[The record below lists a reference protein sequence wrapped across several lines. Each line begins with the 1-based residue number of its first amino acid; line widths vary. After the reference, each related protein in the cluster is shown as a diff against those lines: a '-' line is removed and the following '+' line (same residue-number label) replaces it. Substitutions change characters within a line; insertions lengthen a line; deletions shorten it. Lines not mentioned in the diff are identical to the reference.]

1 MIEVNLYAIPTDMN
15 NARVGKCLARN
26 RFDKEAMGITVE
38 EFVKGFLKDNLD
50 KFENGIGNNN
60 LVELINTAE
69 NLTRQDLAC
78 INYYLIRAGFMF
90 QVQNVADDEEDPI
103 GVPTGDIIEW
113 NIIDENFIQNDYP
126 TATKILPAADQDI
139 ITILKQ
145 VVSQG
150 SVFSE
155 SKFAG
160 IKNPFTDLFIN
171 LDRIKNVS
179 GSIDPGLV
187 SRVYEY
193 LDQIGVKVFCAT
205 SED

>member
-26 RFDKEAMGITVE
+26 RFDKEAMGISVE
-38 EFVKGFLKDNLD
+38 EFVKGFLKDNMD
-50 KFENGIGNNN
+50 KFESGIGNNA
-60 LVELINTAE
+60 LIELINTAE

-90 QVQNVADDEEDPI
+90 QVQNVADDEENPV

-126 TATKILPAADQDI
+126 TTTKILPSADQDI

-179 GSIDPGLV
+179 GSIDPGLI
-187 SRVYEY
+187 SRIYEY
-193 LDQIGVKVFCAT
+193 LDQIGIKVFCAT

>member
-26 RFDKEAMGITVE
+26 RFDKEAMGISIE
-38 EFVKGFLKDNLD
+38 EFVKGFLKDNMD
-50 KFENGIGNNN
+50 KFENGVGNNS
-60 LVELINTAE
+60 LIELINTAE

-90 QVQNVADDEEDPI
+90 QVQNVADDEENPVGI
-103 GVPTGDIIEW
+103 PTGDIIEW

-126 TATKILPAADQDI
+126 TATKILPSADQDI

-145 VVSQG
+145 VVNQG
-150 SVFSE
+150 NIFSE
-155 SKFAG
+155 GKFAG

-179 GSIDPGLV
+179 GSIDPGLI

-193 LDQIGVKVFCAT
+193 LDQVGIKVFCAT

>member
-1 MIEVNLYAIPTDMN
+1 
-15 NARVGKCLARN
+15 
-26 RFDKEAMGITVE
+26 
-38 EFVKGFLKDNLD
+38 
-50 KFENGIGNNN
+50 
-60 LVELINTAE
+60 
-69 NLTRQDLAC
+69 
-78 INYYLIRAGFMF
+78 MF
-90 QVQNVADDEEDPI
+90 QVQNVADDEENPV

-126 TATKILPAADQDI
+126 TATKILPSADQDI

-145 VVSQG
+145 VVNQG

-160 IKNPFTDLFIN
+160 IKNPFTDLFTN

-179 GSIDPGLV
+179 GSIDPGLI
-187 SRVYEY
+187 SRIYEY
-193 LDQIGVKVFCAT
+193 LDQIGIKVFCAT

>member
-15 NARVGKCLARN
+15 RARVGKCLARN
-26 RFDKEAMGITVE
+26 RFDKEAMGISIE
-38 EFVKGFLKDNLD
+38 EFVKGFLKDNLN

-69 NLTRQDLAC
+69 TLTRQDLAC

-90 QVQNVADDEEDPI
+90 QIQNVADDEENPT

-113 NIIDENFIQNDYP
+113 NIINNNFIQNDYP
-126 TATKILPAADQDI
+126 TATKLVPAADQDI
-139 ITILKQ
+139 LYILKQ
-145 VVSQG
+145 VVNQNN
-150 SVFSE
+150 VFSE
-155 SKFAG
+155 GKFAG
-160 IKNPFTDLFIN
+160 IKNPFTDLFVN
-171 LDRIKNVS
+171 LDRIKNIS
-179 GSIDPGLV
+179 GSLDSGLV

-193 LDQIGVKVFCAT
+193 LDQIGIDIFCAT

>member
-26 RFDKEAMGITVE
+26 RFDKEAMGISIE
-38 EFVKGFLKDNLD
+38 EFVKGFLKDNMD
-50 KFENGIGNNN
+50 KFENGVGNNS
-60 LVELINTAE
+60 LIELINTAE

-90 QVQNVADDEEDPI
+90 QVQNVADDEENPI
-103 GVPTGDIIEW
+103 GIPTGDIIEW

-126 TATKILPAADQDI
+126 TATKILPSADQDI

-145 VVSQG
+145 VVNQG
-150 SVFSE
+150 NIFSE
-155 SKFAG
+155 GKFAG

-179 GSIDPGLV
+179 GSIDPGLI

-193 LDQIGVKVFCAT
+193 LDQVGIKVFCAT

>member
-26 RFDKEAMGITVE
+26 RFDKEAMGISVE
-38 EFVKGFLKDNLD
+38 EFVKGFLKDNMD
-50 KFENGIGNNN
+50 KFESGIGNNA
-60 LVELINTAE
+60 LIELINTAE

-90 QVQNVADDEEDPI
+90 QVQNVADDEENPV

-126 TATKILPAADQDI
+126 TATKILPSADQDI

-179 GSIDPGLV
+179 GSIDPGLI
-187 SRVYEY
+187 SRIYEY
-193 LDQIGVKVFCAT
+193 LDQIGIKVFCAT